1 MRLKEN
7 QTLWG
12 IPVVHL
18 KEHSKKYRLYSTIL
32 YALDLILV
40 VILTLLL
47 YYTNVSYSTYGFV
60 IVVICLLF
68 HFVSYYKLNPDK
80 WEAFKFY
87 KKYSDCKI
95 LIKSYALDENK
106 LYSLLYCIGYK
117 RLKQNRSFDDY
128 KELILSVCCENCSYS
143 KSIMKYM
150 KKYESE
156 SGNLSCLIIEKGK
169 KQYFIDFVNDENN
182 NGGNSDECNN
192 TGNITDDATKSAD

>member
-47 YYTNVSYSTYGFV
+47 YYTNVSYSTYDFV

>member
-1 MRLKEN
+1 MKLKDN

-32 YALDLILV
+32 YILDIILV
-40 VILTLLL
+40 VALTLFL
-47 YYTNVSYSTYGFV
+47 YYANMSYNTYGFI
-60 IVVICLLF
+60 IVAVCLLF
-68 HFVSYYKLNPDK
+68 HFISYYKLNPEK

-87 KKYSDCKI
+87 KKHSDCKI
-95 LIKSYALDENK
+95 ITKSYILDENK

-117 RLKQNRSFDDY
+117 RLKQNRSFDEY
-128 KELILSVCCENCSYS
+128 KELILSACCENCAYS
-143 KSIMKYM
+143 KSLMKYM

-182 NGGNSDECNN
+182 GGDSDECNN
-192 TGNITDDATKSAD
+192 TGNITDDETKSAD

>member
-7 QTLWG
+7 QALWG

-32 YALDLILV
+32 YILDIVLV
-40 VILTLLL
+40 VALTLLL
-47 YYTNVSYSTYGFV
+47 YYTNVSYDTYGFI
-60 IVVICLLF
+60 IVAVCLLF
-68 HFVSYYKLNPDK
+68 HFISYYKLNPEK

-95 LIKSYALDENK
+95 LVKSYALDENK

-117 RLKQNRSFDDY
+117 RLKQNRSFGEY
-128 KELILSVCCENCSYS
+128 KELILSACCENCSYS
-143 KSIMKYM
+143 KSLMKYM

-182 NGGNSDECNN
+182 GGDSDERNN
-192 TGNITDDATKSAD
+192 TGNIADDATKSAD

>member
-1 MRLKEN
+1 MRLKDN

-32 YALDLILV
+32 YILDIILV
-40 VILTLLL
+40 VALTLLL
-47 YYTNVSYSTYGFV
+47 YYTNVSYNTYGFI
-60 IVVICLLF
+60 IVAVCLLF
-68 HFVSYYKLNPDK
+68 HFVSYYKLNPEK

-95 LIKSYALDENK
+95 IVKSYALDENK

-117 RLKQNRSFDDY
+117 RLKQNRSFDEY
-128 KELILSVCCENCSYS
+128 KELILSACCENCSYS
-143 KSIMKYM
+143 KSLMKYM

-156 SGNLSCLIIEKGK
+156 SGNLSCLIIEKRK

-182 NGGNSDECNN
+182 GGDSDECNN